1 MSETYVITLHV
12 CEGRS
17 ERFLA
22 LLKPVLEAMR
32 DEKTFVRA
40 ALHVD
45 PERPDIF
52 QLHETWTDRD
62 DVLKVQLHRPY
73 RTAWHAALEDLLAR
87 PREIQVWDPIWLSP

>member
-1 MSETYVITLHV
+1 MSETYVITFHV
-12 CEGRS
+12 REGRS

-45 PERPDIF
+45 PERPDVF
-52 QLHETWTDRD
+52 QLHETWADRD

-73 RTAWHAALEDLLAR
+73 RAAWHAALEDLLAR
-87 PREIQVWDPIWLSP
+87 PREIQVWDPIWLNP